1 MNEMGFRLH
10 KEKNFENAI
19 ASDLAASGWRRSEN
33 DAGYDRAR
41 ALYPADVQEW
51 LSTAY
56 PKEFAQLK
64 KMSNWETM
72 LLDRLQE
79 VARQHGALALLRDPI
94 GIAGAGRFRMSESAP
109 EDERNADVAKRYKSN
124 ILRVVQQV
132 HYNTTSEESIDLVF
146 FINGIPVA
154 TVEVKTD
161 FTQGI
166 NDAVDEY
173 RIRRNPLIARALSKV
188 PLIVPVRGAI
198 VHFALTES
206 DIQMTTRLNGKETR
220 FLPFNRGNNGH
231 AGNPPATPEHPYPTD
246 FFWKEVCQFDSWL
259 RIFHSFVFA
268 EKRGAALIFPR
279 FHQWRAVSR
288 LVATSKAEGPG
299 HSYLIEHSAGSGKTK
314 TITWTA
320 FQLSNL
326 RHPDGAPF
334 FDTILIVS
342 DRTVLNDQLSRAVM
356 GFKAK
361 EGVAIAIGE
370 KGGAKSKEL
379 AEQLE
384 EGRRIIVVTIQ
395 TFPFAMEQI
404 VLNEKLKD
412 KHFAVIFDEAHNSQT
427 GATSGKLQTALGL
440 SGKGDSLGET
450 LDDYLLTI
458 QQSRK
463 RPTNVSYY
471 GFTATPKHAT
481 LMLFGRSDLPSP
493 DGAPQPVDENGEV
506 LPQSFDIYPMRQAIE
521 EHFILDVLQGF
532 IAYKTAYKLSTEVEE
547 KKRVDKHAATRAIAK
562 WKTLHP
568 TNVSQKTAFII
579 EHFLKNVAPLLAG
592 QAKAMIVASSRA
604 AVVRYKVAFDHFLET
619 HPDLKDKAFLK
630 IGVPIAAFSGD
641 VAGSECIH
649 ECDKP
654 GEEFAEIDPQTLY
667 NEKNL
672 NPDIRE
678 TLDVAFNTDAYRLM
692 IVANKFQ
699 TGFDQPKLCA
709 MYIDKPI
716 GNDVEIVQTYSRL
729 NRIYPNKDRVFV
741 VDFVNSPENV
751 LRAFKKYDSGAKIE
765 DIQDPN
771 VVYEMRTEIE
781 ASRLFDQS
789 DLDKFKEIRFG
800 EIYSLTNAKKASH
813 ADLYALFDRPA
824 KSFNER
830 LRIAHDN
837 YVRWEVF
844 HEQALMRENEADQKD
859 ADTHIKEAADE
870 IRQLQTLKK
879 QISRFNAVY
888 CYISQLVSLGDADL
902 EVFASYCQFLAKRLE
917 AVPQE
922 DVDISGILLTGY
934 SILTNGVV
942 SPGVPTPDGTAAGD
956 AVAVVPLKPISNG
969 KGSQEGELPV
979 FLHEIVEKLNSLFGD
994 LVPQETQLN
1003 FVNGLA
1009 NELRKD
1015 PEVMLQVQHNTPDAA
1030 KVGRLAAVMPQRIL
1044 GLLGDYQKLVTYLVQ
1059 NRDTK
1064 EPLVDLVYDLLTHD
1078 EVTASELQEASK

>member
-1 MNEMGFRLH
+1 MSETGFRLH

-33 DAGYDRAR
+33 DEGYDRAR
-41 ALYPADVQEW
+41 ALYPADVFEW
-51 LSTAY
+51 LKTAY
-56 PKEFAQLK
+56 PKEFAQLQK
-64 KMSNWETM
+64 LSSWEAM

-94 GIAGAGRFRMSESAP
+94 GIAGVGRFKMSESAP
-109 EDERNADVAKRYKSN
+109 EDERNAEVARRYKSN

-132 HYNTTSEESIDLVF
+132 HYNTTSEESLDLVF

-154 TVEVKTD
+154 TVEVKTN

-173 RIRRNPLIARALSKV
+173 RTLRNPLISRALSKV

-206 DIQMTTRLNGKETR
+206 DIQMTTRLNGNETR
-220 FLPFNRGNNGH
+220 FLPFNQGNNGH
-231 AGNPPATPEHPYPTD
+231 AGNPPASDAHPYPTD
-246 FFWKEVCQFDSWL
+246 FFWKEVCQPDSWL

-268 EKRGAALIFPR
+268 EKKGTALIFPR
-279 FHQWRAVSR
+279 YHQWRAVSR
-288 LVATSKAEGPG
+288 LVSASKAEGPG

-326 RHPDGAPF
+326 RHSDGDPF

-361 EGVAIAIGE
+361 DGVAIAIGE
-370 KGGAKSKEL
+370 KGGSKSKEL
-379 AEQLE
+379 ATQLE
-384 EGRRIIVVTIQ
+384 EGRRIVVVTIQ

-404 VLNEKLKD
+404 VLNEKLRD

-440 SGKGDSLGET
+440 SGQGESLGET

-458 QQSRK
+458 QKSRK
-463 RPTNVSYY
+463 RPKNVSYY

-481 LMLFGRSDLPSP
+481 LMLFGRSDLPP
-493 DGAPQPVDENGEV
+493 RDGAPLPVDENGQV

-521 EHFILDVLQGF
+521 EHFILDVLQGYV
-532 IAYKTAYKLSTEVEE
+532 AYKTAYQLAVEVEE
-547 KKRVDKHAATRAIAK
+547 KSRVDKHAATRALAK
-562 WKTLHP
+562 WKALHP

-579 EHFLKNVAPLLAG
+579 EHFLKNVAPLLGG

-604 AVVRYKVAFDHFLET
+604 AVVRYKMAFDRFLES
-619 HPDLKDKAFLK
+619 HPELRDKAFLK

-641 VAGSECIH
+641 VPGSECIH
-649 ECDKP
+649 ENDKP

-672 NPDIRE
+672 NPGIRE
-678 TLDVAFNTDAYRLM
+678 ALDVAFNTDAYRLM

-729 NRIYPNKDRVFV
+729 NRIYPNKDRVYI
-741 VDFVNSPENV
+741 VDFVNQPANV
-751 LRAFKKYDSGAKIE
+751 LRAFHKYDSGAKIE

-771 VVYEMRTEIE
+771 VVYEMRAEIE
-781 ASRLFDQS
+781 GSLLFDQD
-789 DLDKFKEIRFG
+789 DLEKFKDLRYG
-800 EIYSLTNAKKASH
+800 EIYTLTNATEATH

-837 YVRWEVF
+837 YVRWELY
-844 HEQALMRENEADQKD
+844 HEQALMRGSESDQKD
-859 ADTHIKEAADE
+859 ADAHIKEAADE
-870 IRQLQTLKK
+870 IRHLQTLKK

-917 AVPQE
+917 AVPRE
-922 DVDISGILLTGY
+922 NVDISGILLTGY
-934 SILTNGVV
+934 SILTNG
-942 SPGVPTPDGTAAGD
+942 GAAPED
-956 AVAVVPLKPISNG
+956 DSADVPLKPISNG

-979 FLHEIVEKLNSLFGD
+979 FLHEVVEKLNTLFGD

-1009 NELRKD
+1009 NEIRKD

-1030 KVGRLAAVMPQRIL
+1030 KIGRLAAIMPQRIL

-1059 NRDTK
+1059 NRDTRD
-1064 EPLVDLVYDLLTHD
+1064 PLVDLVYDLLTHD
-1078 EVTASELQEASK
+1078 EITASELKEASR

>member
-1 MNEMGFRLH
+1 MSDTGFRLH

-33 DAGYDRAR
+33 DEGYDRAR
-41 ALYPADVQEW
+41 ALYPADVIEW
-51 LSTAY
+51 LKTAY
-56 PKEFAQLK
+56 PKEFAQLQK
-64 KMSNWETM
+64 LSSWETM

-94 GIAGAGRFRMSESAP
+94 GIVGVGRFKMSESAP
-109 EDERNADVAKRYKSN
+109 EDERNAEVARRYKSN

-132 HYNTTSEESIDLVF
+132 HYNTTSEESLDLVF

-173 RIRRNPLIARALSKV
+173 RTRRNPLISRALSKV

-206 DIQMTTRLNGKETR
+206 DIQMTTRLNGNETR
-220 FLPFNRGNNGH
+220 FLPFNQGNNGH
-231 AGNPPATPEHPYPTD
+231 AGNPPASDAHPYPTD
-246 FFWKEVCQFDSWL
+246 FFWKEVCQPDSWL

-268 EKRGAALIFPR
+268 EKKGTALIFPR
-279 FHQWRAVSR
+279 YHQWRAVSR
-288 LVATSKAEGPG
+288 LVFASKVEGPG

-326 RHPDGAPF
+326 RHSDGDPF

-361 EGVAIAIGE
+361 DGVAIAIGE
-370 KGGAKSKEL
+370 KGGSKSKEL
-379 AEQLE
+379 AKQLE
-384 EGRRIIVVTIQ
+384 EGRRIVVVTIQ

-404 VLNEKLKD
+404 VLNEKLRD

-440 SGKGDSLGET
+440 SGQGESLGET

-458 QQSRK
+458 QKSRK
-463 RPTNVSYY
+463 RPKNVSYY

-481 LMLFGRSDLPSP
+481 LMLFGRSDLPP
-493 DGAPQPVDENGEV
+493 RDGAPLPVDENGQV

-521 EHFILDVLQGF
+521 EHFILDVLQGYV
-532 IAYKTAYKLSTEVEE
+532 AYKTAYQLAVEVEE
-547 KKRVDKHAATRAIAK
+547 KSRVDKHAATRALAK
-562 WKTLHP
+562 WKALHP

-579 EHFLKNVAPLLAG
+579 EHFLKNVAPLLGG

-604 AVVRYKVAFDHFLET
+604 AVVRYKMAFDRFLESY
-619 HPDLKDKAFLK
+619 PELRDKAFLK

-641 VAGSECIH
+641 VPWSECIH
-649 ECDKP
+649 ENDKP

-672 NPDIRE
+672 NPGIRE
-678 TLDVAFNTDAYRLM
+678 ALDVAFNTDAYRLM

-729 NRIYPNKDRVFV
+729 NRIYPNKDRVYI
-741 VDFVNSPENV
+741 VDFVNQPANV
-751 LRAFKKYDSGAKIE
+751 LRAFHKYDSGAKIE

-771 VVYEMRTEIE
+771 VVYEMRAEIE
-781 ASRLFDQS
+781 GSLLFDQD
-789 DLDKFKEIRFG
+789 DLEKFKDLRYG
-800 EIYSLTNAKKASH
+800 EIYTLTNATEATH

-837 YVRWEVF
+837 YVRWELY
-844 HEQALMRENEADQKD
+844 HEQALMRGSEADQKD
-859 ADTHIKEAADE
+859 ADAHIKEAADE
-870 IRQLQTLKK
+870 IRHLQTLKK

-917 AVPQE
+917 AVPRE
-922 DVDISGILLTGY
+922 NVDISGILLTGY
-934 SILTNGVV
+934 SILTNG
-942 SPGVPTPDGTAAGD
+942 GAAPED
-956 AVAVVPLKPISNG
+956 EAADVPLKPISNG

-979 FLHEIVEKLNSLFGD
+979 FLHEVVEKLNSLFGD

-1009 NELRKD
+1009 NEIRKD

-1030 KVGRLAAVMPQRIL
+1030 KIGRLAAIMPQRIL

-1059 NRDTK
+1059 NRDTRD
-1064 EPLVDLVYDLLTHD
+1064 PLVDLVYDLLTHD
-1078 EVTASELQEASK
+1078 EITASELREASR